1 MLKKRKIKP
10 VHPGRVLY
18 DEFLEPAG
26 VSQRRLAQATGLSP
40 TRVGKLVRGARN
52 VTAET
57 ALRLEHAL
65 GMSAETWMNLQALYD
80 LERASVEAGN
90 RIRQTTARLNL
101 RRVP

>member
-40 TRVGKLVRGARN
+40 AQVGNLVRGARD

-65 GMSAETWMNLQALYD
+65 GMSAETWMSLQTLYD
-80 LERASVEAGN
+80 LERASVESGR
-90 RIRQTTARLNL
+90 RIRQTTVQLNL